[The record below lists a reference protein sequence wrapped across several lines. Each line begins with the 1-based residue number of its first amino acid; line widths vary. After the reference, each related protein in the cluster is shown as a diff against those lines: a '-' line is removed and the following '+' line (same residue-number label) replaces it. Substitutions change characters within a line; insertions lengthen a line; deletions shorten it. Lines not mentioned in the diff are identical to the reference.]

1 MICGAEPAAP
11 LTVTPSAVT
20 DAADADPEA
29 AGEPEPAAEDDAAGA
44 GDERDALAPGD
55 DPEGPAAALTAAL
68 LLAEASAPEPQ
79 ALRLAMASA
88 PRAAATA
95 RVTLESCM
103 AHRVVSGYM
112 LSISRVT
119 RSSVARNGSLHR
131 TVRWD

>member
-20 DAADADPEA
+20 DAADADPED
-29 AGEPEPAAEDDAAGA
+29 AGEPVPAAEEEAADA
-44 GDERDALAPGD
+44 GDEGDALETLD
-55 DPEGPAAALTAAL
+55 DAEGPAAELTAAL
-68 LLAEASAPEPQ
+68 LLAEESALEPQ

-88 PRAAATA
+88 PRAAATV

-103 AHRVVSGYM
+103 AHRVVSDYM

>member
-1 MICGAEPAAP
+1 M
-11 LTVTPSAVT
+11 TPSAVT

-44 GDERDALAPGD
+44 GDEGTRAPGD

-112 LSISRVT
+112 LDQPRHA
-119 RSSVARNGSLHR
+119 SSVARNGSLHR